1 MILFTD
7 RGELDRRRKLP
18 ISDLPDIGENRNR
31 CTGHTRG
38 DFRRLP
44 RSAYKIAKCVTD
56 FREISPH
63 GRQSIELDAS
73 N

>member
-18 ISDLPDIGENRNR
+18 ISDMPDIGENRNR
-31 CTGHTRG
+31 CTGHTCG

-44 RSAYKIAKCVTD
+44 HSAYKIAKCVTG